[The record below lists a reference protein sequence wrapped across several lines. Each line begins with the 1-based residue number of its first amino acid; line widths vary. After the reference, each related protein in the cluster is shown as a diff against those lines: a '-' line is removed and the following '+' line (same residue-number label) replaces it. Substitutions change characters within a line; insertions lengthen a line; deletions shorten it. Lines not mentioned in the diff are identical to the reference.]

1 MKAIFKTEKVLIHNE
16 NMDFTGK
23 QIRVKLFGKTVL
35 TYQSK
40 NKLNTIEL
48 CK

>member
-1 MKAIFKTEKVLIHNE
+1 MIQIFRKEKVLIHNE

-35 TYQSK
+35 SYPLN
-40 NKLNTIEL
+40 NKLKPI
-48 CK
+48 